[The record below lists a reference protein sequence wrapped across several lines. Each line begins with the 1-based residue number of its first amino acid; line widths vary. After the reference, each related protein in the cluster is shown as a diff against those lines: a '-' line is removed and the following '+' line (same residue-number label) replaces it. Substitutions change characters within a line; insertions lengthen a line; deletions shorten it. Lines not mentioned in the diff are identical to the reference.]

1 MCYYFGLHRKEMGMQ
16 TKKNCSGKVFV
27 MRKRK
32 GLCEMKTGQIHIL
45 CKLMVI
51 GWTMVSMM
59 YFIQSNES
67 SAAPHNES
75 ELSPIIEEEHKKVAY
90 LTFDDGP
97 SRNTIRI
104 LDILDEYGIKA
115 TFFVM
120 ANETP
125 EGLVGYEEM
134 IKRGH
139 QIALHTYSH
148 DYRDIYTSKEAFF
161 ENINQL
167 EAFLSQRYNIKTN
180 VIRFPGGSKN
190 VSSRQYGGSQIMT
203 DIKIECAKRGY
214 RFFDWNVD
222 SNDGISPYVSVGE
235 ITSNVLNGAR
245 NKEKAIILL
254 HDINAMTNTVTALPN
269 IIKGLKEQGFV
280 FGIIDDKTEDMQ
292 F

>member
-1 MCYYFGLHRKEMGMQ
+1 
-16 TKKNCSGKVFV
+16 
-27 MRKRK
+27 
-32 GLCEMKTGQIHIL
+32 MKTIQFNIV

-51 GWTMVSMM
+51 GWGVISIL
-59 YFIQSNES
+59 FVFNNIES
-67 SAAPHNES
+67 SAAPLNES
-75 ELSPIIEEEHKKVAY
+75 ELSPIIEEEQRKIAY

-125 EGLVGYEEM
+125 EGTVGYDEM

-139 QIALHTYSH
+139 QIALHTYTH
-148 DYRDIYTSKEAFF
+148 DYSQIYISKEAFF

-167 EAFLSQRYNIKTN
+167 ETFLSQRYNLKTN
-180 VIRFPGGSKN
+180 LLRFPGGSKN

-203 DIKIECAKRGY
+203 DIKTECIKRGY

-222 SNDGISPYVSVGE
+222 SQDGISPYVSVSA
-235 ITSNVLNGAR
+235 ITSNVLNGAK

-254 HDINAMTNTVTALPN
+254 HDINVMTNTVTALPN
-269 IIKGLKEQGFV
+269 IIKGLKEQGFEFRV
-280 FGIIDDKTEDMQ
+280 IDDKTEDIQ
-292 F
+292 FK

>member
-1 MCYYFGLHRKEMGMQ
+1 
-16 TKKNCSGKVFV
+16 
-27 MRKRK
+27 
-32 GLCEMKTGQIHIL
+32 MKTIQFNIV
-45 CKLMVI
+45 CKLLAI
-51 GWTMVSMM
+51 GWGVISIL
-59 YFIQSNES
+59 FVFNNIES
-67 SAAPHNES
+67 SAAPLNES
-75 ELSPIIEEEHKKVAY
+75 ELSPIIEEEQRKIAY

-125 EGLVGYEEM
+125 EGLVGYDEM

-139 QIALHTYSH
+139 QIALHTYTH
-148 DYRDIYTSKEAFF
+148 DYRHIYTSKEAFF

-180 VIRFPGGSKN
+180 LLRFPGGSKN
-190 VSSRQYGGSQIMT
+190 VSSRQYGGSHIMT
-203 DIKIECAKRGY
+203 DIKVECVKRGY

-222 SNDGISPYVSVGE
+222 SKDGISPYVSVSA
-235 ITSNVLNGAR
+235 ITSNVLNGAK

-254 HDINAMTNTVTALPN
+254 HDINVMTNTVTALPH
-269 IIKGLKEQGFV
+269 IIKGLKEQGFE

-292 F
+292 FK

>member
-1 MCYYFGLHRKEMGMQ
+1 
-16 TKKNCSGKVFV
+16 
-27 MRKRK
+27 
-32 GLCEMKTGQIHIL
+32 MKTVHINKF
-45 CKLMVI
+45 CKLMVT
-51 GWTMVSMM
+51 GWVIVSML
-59 YFIQSNES
+59 FIFHNIEGR
-67 SAAPHNES
+67 AAPQNDS
-75 ELSPIIEEEHKKVAY
+75 ELSPIIEEKQRKVAY

-125 EGLVGYEEM
+125 EGAVGYDEM

-139 QIALHTYSH
+139 QIALHTYTH
-148 DYRDIYTSKEAFF
+148 DYRQIYTSKEAFF
-161 ENINQL
+161 ENISQL
-167 EAFLSQRYNIKTN
+167 EVFLSERYNLKTN
-180 VIRFPGGSKN
+180 LLRFPGGSKN
-190 VSSRQYGGSQIMT
+190 MSSRQYGGSQIMT
-203 DIKIECAKRGY
+203 EIKVECKKRGY

-222 SNDGISPYVSVGE
+222 SKDGISPYVSVSA
-235 ITSNVLNGAR
+235 ITSNVLNGAK

-269 IIKGLKEQGFV
+269 IIKGLKEQGFE

>member
-1 MCYYFGLHRKEMGMQ
+1 
-16 TKKNCSGKVFV
+16 
-27 MRKRK
+27 
-32 GLCEMKTGQIHIL
+32 MKTVQFNIL
-45 CKLMVI
+45 CKQMAI
-51 GWTMVSMM
+51 GWIMISSLFVF
-59 YFIQSNES
+59 YNKES
-67 SAAPHNES
+67 SAAPLNES
-75 ELSPIIEEEHKKVAY
+75 ELSPIIEEEKRKVAY

-125 EGLVGYEEM
+125 EGLVGYDEM

-148 DYRDIYTSKEAFF
+148 DYGEIYTSKEAFF
-161 ENINQL
+161 ENIDQL
-167 EAFLSQRYNIKTN
+167 EAFLIQRYNIRTN
-180 VIRFPGGSKN
+180 LLRFPGGSRN
-190 VSSRQYGGSQIMT
+190 ISSRQYGGANIMT
-203 DIKIECAKRGY
+203 DIKAECIKRGY

-222 SNDGISPYVSVGE
+222 SKDGISPYVSVSS

-245 NKEKAIILL
+245 NKDKAIILL
-254 HDINAMTNTVTALPN
+254 HDINSMTNTITALPN
-269 IIKGLKEQGFV
+269 IIKGLKGQGFE

-292 F
+292 FK

>member
-1 MCYYFGLHRKEMGMQ
+1 
-16 TKKNCSGKVFV
+16 
-27 MRKRK
+27 
-32 GLCEMKTGQIHIL
+32 MKTGQINTL
-45 CKLMVI
+45 CKILVI
-51 GWTMVSMM
+51 GWVMVSIM
-59 YFIQSNES
+59 FILHSNES
-67 SAAPHNES
+67 SAAPLNEP
-75 ELSPIIEEEHKKVAY
+75 ELSPIIEKEKKKVAY

-125 EGLVGYEEM
+125 EGLVGYDEM

-139 QIALHTYSH
+139 QIALHTYTH
-148 DYRDIYTSKEAFF
+148 DYREIYTSKEEFF

-180 VIRFPGGSKN
+180 LIRFPGGSKN

-203 DIKIECAKRGY
+203 DIKDECAKRGY

-222 SNDGISPYVSVGE
+222 SKDGISPYVSVSE
-235 ITSNVLNGAR
+235 ITSNVLNGVK
-245 NKEKAIILL
+245 NKERAIILL

-280 FGIIDDKTEDMQ
+280 FEIINNKTEDMQ